1 MEIQTGSLFRTAQKL
16 ERMLPHYP
24 VTVVYPA
31 PPAKRLIWVEEDG
44 TLSDPHPSPKKG
56 SAMDAFDQLVYL
68 APLLGHPRLTVR
80 LVLLDLDEYRRRT
93 AGAGTANVA
102 HRLERVPRSDE
113 KGGASGNPE
122 LYTTGDYGQLPCS
135 TVLSLYLPG
144 SEKAVRRSAKQV
156 QGALLH
162 FVYFAGRPYRKI

>member
-1 MEIQTGSLFRTAQKL
+1 MSGVCPKRGKSRISFDGSGWWRSRPAPFSALRKKL
-16 ERMLPHYP
+16 ERMPHYP
-24 VTVVYPA
+24 VTVVILPR
-31 PPAKRLIWVEEDG
+31 AKRLIWVEEDG

-102 HRLERVPRSDE
+102 HRLE
-113 KGGASGNPE
+113 
-122 LYTTGDYGQLPCS
+122 TGTPQ
-135 TVLSLYLPG
+135 
-144 SEKAVRRSAKQV
+144 
-156 QGALLH
+156 
-162 FVYFAGRPYRKI
+162 